1 MRVAIVDD
9 ESRER
14 DTLRQYLSQYEAEC
28 TAGLDVVVFSSGD
41 ELLAGYCRVYDI
53 LLLDIEMQGTNGM
66 DTARKIRELDSD
78 VVILFVTN
86 IAQYAIN
93 GYEVAAA
100 DYILK
105 PISYYDFK
113 MKFRRAVDIAEQRS
127 KRKFLL
133 EFADSIRRVPVLEI
147 AYVESYGHY
156 LVYHVGKEEIKAR
169 ENMSDCER
177 KLKDY
182 GFCRI
187 HKSYLV
193 NLEHI
198 VEIKAGS
205 LLLESAQLPISRSY
219 QGNLVSAYFRH
230 IRH

>member
-28 TAGLDVVVFSSGD
+28 AAGLEAVVFSSGD
-41 ELLAGYCRVYDI
+41 ELLSGYCRVYDI

-66 DTARKIRELDSD
+66 DTARKIRQQDAD
-78 VVILFVTN
+78 VVILFITN
-86 IAQYAIN
+86 IAQYAIS
-93 GYEVAAA
+93 GYEVAAT

-113 MKFRRAVDIAEQRS
+113 MKFRRAVELAQQRS
-127 KRKFLL
+127 RCRFLL
-133 EFADSIRRVPVLEI
+133 EFADGMRQVPVMEI

-156 LVYHVGKEEIKAR
+156 LIYHVGKEEIRAR
-169 ENMSDCER
+169 ENISDCER
-177 KLKDY
+177 KLKEY

-198 VEIKAGS
+198 VEIRAGS
-205 LLLESAQLPISRSY
+205 LLLENAELPVSRSY
-219 QGNLVSAYFRH
+219 RENLVSAYFRH

>member
-1 MRVAIVDD
+1 
-9 ESRER
+9 
-14 DTLRQYLSQYEAEC
+14 
-28 TAGLDVVVFSSGD
+28 
-41 ELLAGYCRVYDI
+41 
-53 LLLDIEMQGTNGM
+53 
-66 DTARKIRELDSD
+66 
-78 VVILFVTN
+78 
-86 IAQYAIN
+86 
-93 GYEVAAA
+93 
-100 DYILK
+100 
-105 PISYYDFK
+105 
-113 MKFRRAVDIAEQRS
+113 
-127 KRKFLL
+127 
-133 EFADSIRRVPVLEI
+133 
-147 AYVESYGHY
+147 
-156 LVYHVGKEEIKAR
+156 
-169 ENMSDCER
+169 MSDCER